1 MAIGNIGRKR
11 LGESKRKHTIMLRFN
26 TEELEK
32 VKVLLRSYQ
41 VDFHKRGTVGPF
53 LRSLILNKEVAP
65 IECLPAST
73 PKVGYQL
80 NKIGTNLNQLVK
92 VAHYK
97 NRRSPNASLV
107 EEMKRAN
114 DLVANLNTVIKNNT
128 NLL

>member
-1 MAIGNIGRKR
+1 MTTGNIGRKR
-11 LGESKRKHTIMLRFN
+11 LGESKRVHAITLRFN

-32 VKVLLRSYQ
+32 VKALLRSYQ

-53 LRSLILNKEVAP
+53 LRSLILNKEVEKTAGLPLSKP
-65 IECLPAST
+65 I
-73 PKVGYQL
+73 VNYQL

-107 EEMKRAN
+107 NEMKRAN
-114 DLVANLNTVIKNNT
+114 ELVHTLNRIIDNT
-128 NLL
+128 NR